1 MSAASAQPA
10 PTPEDI
16 VIVGAAR
23 TAQGK
28 MLGALAS
35 KTAVDLGATAIS
47 TALERAGVAAE

>member
-47 TALERAGVAAE
+47 TALERA